1 MFPGGGGGGGG
12 GASHYFL
19 QSQQQMFHAAL
30 DADGIGMD
38 SSFMGA
44 TGGGGLAAPDT
55 HAHSNALLYNMS
67 VLRDKVQQLQ
77 PLVGIA
83 VGHDGRGHV
92 DPVVPGAS
100 AIIQEIIAAAS
111 SMLYAF
117 QHLCG
122 GLGASLTSVNNM
134 ALALAQEG
142 AVVAHDKNG
151 AVADVN
157 AGAGCSGQQAMDQ
170 AMHQWQQQHHGGGHD
185 ETYYEIHGK
194 STTETAVS
202 SSVTAFDTIIIEL
215 DAAELL
221 AKYTHYCQVC
231 GKGFK
236 RDANLRMHMR
246 AHGDEY
252 KSKAALANPLTNKL
266 AGEDAAAAAVE
277 AAGRRNKYSCPQ
289 EGCRWNR
296 KHAKFQPLKSVIC
309 VKNHYKRS
317 HCPKMY
323 VCNRCNR
330 KHFSVLS
337 DLRTHEK
344 HCGDHRW
351 VCSCGTT
358 FSRKDK
364 LAGHVSLF
372 AGHEPVVVPMGGRHG
387 KKSSSTSTADQ
398 LRNCTG
404 GFSIT

>member
-1 MFPGGGGGGGG
+1 MFNRGGGVGGGGGGA

-38 SSFMGA
+38 SAFMRA

-55 HAHSNALLYNMS
+55 HAQSNALLYNLS
-67 VLRDKVQQLQ
+67 VLKDKVQQLH
-77 PLVGIA
+77 PLVGLA
-83 VGHDGRGHV
+83 VGHGGRDHL
-92 DPVVPGAS
+92 DPVAPGAS
-100 AIIQEIIAAAS
+100 VIIQEIIAATS

-117 QHLCG
+117 QNLCG
-122 GLGASLTSVNNM
+122 GLGESLTSVNNA
-134 ALALAQEG
+134 ALGKQEG
-142 AVVAHDKNG
+142 VVG
-151 AVADVN
+151 AIADVN
-157 AGAGCSGQQAMDQ
+157 AAAGCSGQQAMDQ
-170 AMHQWQQQHHGGGHD
+170 AMHQWQQQQHHGAGQD
-185 ETYYEIHGK
+185 ENYYEIHGK
-194 STTETAVS
+194 STAS
-202 SSVTAFDTIIIEL
+202 SSSMTAMDTIVVEL

-252 KSKAALANPLTNKL
+252 KSKAALMNPLTNKFTSA
-266 AGEDAAAAAVE
+266 AGEDAAAAVE
-277 AAGRRNKYSCPQ
+277 VAGRRNKYSCPQ

-296 KHAKFQPLKSVIC
+296 KHAKFQPLRSVIC

-317 HCPKMY
+317 HCHCPKMY
-323 VCNRCNR
+323 ICNRCNR
-330 KHFSVLS
+330 KNFSVLS

-351 VCSCGTT
+351 ICSCGTT

-364 LAGHVSLF
+364 LAGHISLF
-372 AGHEPVVVPMGGRHG
+372 AGHEPVVVPMAGGTHG
-387 KKSSSTSTADQ
+387 IHKNPINKS
-398 LRNCTG
+398 
-404 GFSIT
+404 

>member
-12 GASHYFL
+12 AGGSHYFL

-38 SSFMGA
+38 SAFMGA
-44 TGGGGLAAPDT
+44 TGGGGLPAPDT
-55 HAHSNALLYNMS
+55 HAHSNALLYNLS

-92 DPVVPGAS
+92 DPVEPGAS

-111 SMLYAF
+111 WMLYAF

-122 GLGASLTSVNNM
+122 GLGASLTSVNNT
-134 ALALAQEG
+134 ALAQEG
-142 AVVAHDKNG
+142 VVSARAKNS
-151 AVADVN
+151 AIADVN
-157 AGAGCSGQQAMDQ
+157 TGAGCSGQQAMDQ
-170 AMHQWQQQHHGGGHD
+170 AMNQWQQQHHGGGHD

-194 STTETAVS
+194 STTEAAVPSSMTAM
-202 SSVTAFDTIIIEL
+202 DTIIIEL

-252 KSKAALANPLTNKL
+252 KSKAALANPLTNKF
-266 AGEDAAAAAVE
+266 ASEDAAAVVE
-277 AAGRRNKYSCPQ
+277 AAARRNKYSCPQ

-296 KHAKFQPLKSVIC
+296 KHAKFQPLKSVI
-309 VKNHYKRS
+309 
-317 HCPKMY
+317 
-323 VCNRCNR
+323 
-330 KHFSVLS
+330 
-337 DLRTHEK
+337 
-344 HCGDHRW
+344 
-351 VCSCGTT
+351 
-358 FSRKDK
+358 
-364 LAGHVSLF
+364 
-372 AGHEPVVVPMGGRHG
+372 
-387 KKSSSTSTADQ
+387 
-398 LRNCTG
+398 
-404 GFSIT
+404 

>member
-1 MFPGGGGGGGG
+1 MFPDA
-12 GASHYFL
+12 GASPYFL
-19 QSQQQMFHAAL
+19 QNQQQLFHGIN
-30 DADGIGMD
+30 GIGVD
-38 SSFMGA
+38 AAFPGD
-44 TGGGGLAAPDT
+44 GGLAVPDT
-55 HAHSNALLYNMS
+55 HRSTLLYNLS
-67 VLRDKVQQLQ
+67 VLKDKVQQLE
-77 PLVGIA
+77 PLVGHA
-83 VGHDGRGHV
+83 VGRGHGHV
-92 DPVVPGAS
+92 VGPVVPGAS
-100 AIIQEIIAAAS
+100 AVVQEIIAAAT
-111 SMLYAF
+111 SMLYAL
-117 QHLCG
+117 QHPY
-122 GLGASLTSVNNM
+122 GLGALTASGNH
-134 ALALAQEG
+134 AATPEG
-142 AVVAHDKNG
+142 VVDGHAKNG
-151 AVADVN
+151 AADDD
-157 AGAGCSGQQAMDQ
+157 QEAMVD
-170 AMHQWQQQHHGGGHD
+170 AMRQWQQQHHGGGHD
-185 ETYYEIHGK
+185 IPGNSAEAA
-194 STTETAVS
+194 AVS
-202 SSVTAFDTIIIEL
+202 SSTQTTTTTMDTTIIEL

-252 KSKAALANPLTNKL
+252 KSKAALANPTTRLF
-266 AGEDAAAAAVE
+266 GPSGDDAAVD

-289 EGCRWNR
+289 DGCRWNR
-296 KHAKFQPLKSVIC
+296 RHAKFQPLKSVIC

-351 VCSCGTT
+351 ICSCGTT

-372 AGHEPVVVPMGGRHG
+372 AGHQPVAPLAAGRHG
-387 KKSSSTSTADQ
+387 KRSSLLSTSSSDLAANCATTS
-398 LRNCTG
+398 
-404 GFSIT
+404 FSIT

>member
-1 MFPGGGGGGGG
+1 
-12 GASHYFL
+12 
-19 QSQQQMFHAAL
+19 
-30 DADGIGMD
+30 MD
-38 SSFMGA
+38 SAFLGA
-44 TGGGGLAAPDT
+44 TGGGGLAAPEPDT
-55 HAHSNALLYNMS
+55 HAHSNALLYNLS

-83 VGHDGRGHV
+83 VGHDGRGHL
-92 DPVVPGAS
+92 DPVVPGAT

-117 QHLCG
+117 QHVSG
-122 GLGASLTSVNNM
+122 SALTSVNS
-134 ALALAQEG
+134 AVLAQEG
-142 AVVAHDKNG
+142 VGGAHAKNG
-151 AVADVN
+151 AIADVN

-170 AMHQWQQQHHGGGHD
+170 AMHQWQQQHDHGGGHD

-194 STTETAVS
+194 STVEPAVS
-202 SSVTAFDTIIIEL
+202 SSMTALDTIIIEL

-252 KSKAALANPLTNKL
+252 KSKAALANPLTSKF
-266 AGEDAAAAAVE
+266 ASEDAAAAVE
-277 AAGRRNKYSCPQ
+277 AAARRNKYSCPQ

-372 AGHEPVVVPMGGRHG
+372 AGHEPVAVPMGGRHG
-387 KKSSSTSTADQ
+387 KKSSSTSADQ
-398 LRNCTG
+398 LTNCTTS